1 MRRVLLAL
9 MGAAAHAWHEAGGDG
24 NPQNPADPY
33 MTTLAYF
40 NSLRELGDA
49 RRIMEE
55 EVSTTIT
62 RYGARRRI
70 GEARRLFRDRT
81 TFSEVLE
88 LTSRVSTDK
97 VAAARRRLECPF
109 NDRDNRVDCA
119 LATNMISVGLDI
131 PRLGLMLVLG
141 QPKMHAEYIQA
152 TSRVGRS
159 DDRPGLVV
167 TLLNL
172 HKPRDRSHYERFRHY
187 HETFYRSVEPA
198 SVTPFSA
205 RALDRGFAGALVAFP
220 LFARSTGNQRLS
232 HDPMRPG
239 TQIRAEMTTCNHK
252 RLAVPLAVQN

>member
-109 NDRDNRVDCA
+109 NEVAGRPSSCA
-119 LATNMISVGLDI
+119 GCRSGRNAKASPRPRSRSPKRRRLCTASRRCTAGSLNASRPQTPEVVPVVWTIRGL
-131 PRLGLMLVLG
+131 R
-141 QPKMHAEYIQA
+141 
-152 TSRVGRS
+152 
-159 DDRPGLVV
+159 
-167 TLLNL
+167 
-172 HKPRDRSHYERFRHY
+172 
-187 HETFYRSVEPA
+187 
-198 SVTPFSA
+198 
-205 RALDRGFAGALVAFP
+205 
-220 LFARSTGNQRLS
+220 
-232 HDPMRPG
+232 
-239 TQIRAEMTTCNHK
+239 
-252 RLAVPLAVQN
+252 